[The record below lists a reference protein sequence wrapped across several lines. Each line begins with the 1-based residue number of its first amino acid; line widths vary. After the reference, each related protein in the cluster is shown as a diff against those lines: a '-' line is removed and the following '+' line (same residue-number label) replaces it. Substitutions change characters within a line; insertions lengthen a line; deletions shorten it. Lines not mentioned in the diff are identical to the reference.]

1 MTMRRTLALIALGA
15 FLLYTG
21 AYFFVYLARA
31 FRLERPE
38 DAQVVNVYHGDN
50 FLRALLV
57 LLLFLIGEVFVV
69 YLAVA
74 SRRDQNVSVRRDL
87 WSWLRA
93 REQLTGE
100 PADRIAERAIVAY
113 RTRLDGGVNGGNQV
127 SEPSNAGG

>member
-1 MTMRRTLALIALGA
+1 MRRTVALVILGV

-21 AYFFVYLARA
+21 VFFFVYLARA
-31 FRLERPE
+31 FRLESPE
-38 DAQVVNVYHGDN
+38 NAPVVNVYHGDN

-74 SRRDQNVSVRRDL
+74 ARRDQSVNVRRDL
-87 WSWLRA
+87 WSWLRS

-100 PADRIAERAIVAY
+100 PADRIAERAISAY
-113 RTRLDGGVNGGNQV
+113 RTRLEGGATAGSSLSDVM
-127 SEPSNAGG
+127 NAGD